1 MEIRDHI
8 LSKQIQI
15 RRSDVPPGWS
25 LEAADLIN
33 KLIQRKPINR
43 LGLNGATEVKN
54 HPWFRGYPWDELM
67 NKQVQSPFLPNMKD
81 DNFDAKYTNS
91 EWKDNN
97 DEQMKNN
104 ILLLRRN
111 SVQALFNGYY
121 FDGVIQSSS

>member
-1 MEIRDHI
+1 
-8 LSKQIQI
+8 
-15 RRSDVPPGWS
+15 
-25 LEAADLIN
+25 
-33 KLIQRKPINR
+33 
-43 LGLNGATEVKN
+43 
-54 HPWFRGYPWDELM
+54 M